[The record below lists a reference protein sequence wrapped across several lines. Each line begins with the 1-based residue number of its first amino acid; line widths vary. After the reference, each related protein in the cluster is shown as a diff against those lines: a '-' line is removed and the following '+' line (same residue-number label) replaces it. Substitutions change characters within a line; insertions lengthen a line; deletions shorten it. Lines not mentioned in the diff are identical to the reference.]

1 MSRHRGERSE
11 SQRQARLATRLESL
25 NTARELAVGRIDAH
39 ELQQLYG
46 VLDRA
51 STRRSLSSGH
61 TVVGLFGPT
70 GSGKSSLLNALTGT
84 DLARVAARRPT
95 TAEPLAVIWGED
107 GSSDLLDWL
116 EVQNRHVMPDGAAL
130 LPGVNGSRAD
140 ADGGLILLDLPDFD
154 STERGHRVIVERLA
168 GQVDVLLWIA
178 DPQKYADAALHHDF
192 LDPLATHGAV
202 TLVALNQADR
212 LAEDELDEV
221 TGSLRQILAAEG
233 LGSVTVHPVSA
244 VTGQGLQSIA
254 EDVRAIVRKKEAA
267 TGRLSADA
275 DVAVA
280 SLQEFTGAELQ
291 APSKMVR
298 TALADRL
305 AGAAGADA
313 VIDAVVRSYRRDA
326 HAETGWPVTRWLGR
340 LRADPLRQLNLRR
353 SDVQQFIGRTSLP
366 EPGPAQRAAVDRA
379 LRNFGEESSNGAVE
393 PWRTAIRDAA
403 RSSEPELLDSLD
415 DAVAKTDFTSGSRAW
430 WWPVAGVVQWLF
442 LAAMVV
448 GIGWLGVLAGLGF
461 LQLPVPPSPRVEGIP
476 VPTLLALGGVAAG
489 IALGILCAA
498 LARIG
503 AQRRGRR
510 VRRRLV
516 ASISGASD
524 AGAVAPVAAEVE
536 RYNAFT
542 RAVEEAAK
550 R

>member
-1 MSRHRGERSE
+1 ME
-11 SQRQARLATRLESL
+11 SQRHARLATRLESL
-25 NTARELAVGRIDAH
+25 NTARELAVGRIEAD

-116 EVQNRHVMPDGAAL
+116 EVQNRHVMPDGAHL

-154 STERGHRVIVERLA
+154 STERGHRAIVERLA

-212 LAEDELDEV
+212 LAEDELDQV

-233 LGSVTVHPVSA
+233 LGAVTVHPVSA
-244 VTGQGLQSIA
+244 VTGHGLQTIA

-280 SLQEFTGAELQ
+280 SLQEFTGAELP
-291 APSKMVR
+291 APSKTVR

-326 HAETGWPVTRWLGR
+326 HAVTGWPVTRWLGR
-340 LRADPLRQLNLRR
+340 LRADPLRRLNLRH
-353 SDVQQFIGRTSLP
+353 SDVQSFIGRTSLP

-379 LRNFGEESSNGAVE
+379 LRHFGEESSNGAVE

-403 RSSEPELLDSLD
+403 RSSEPELIDSLD

-430 WWPVAGVVQWLF
+430 WWPVAGVLQWLF

-498 LARIG
+498 LARLG
-503 AQRRGRR
+503 AQRRGKR

-516 ASISGASD
+516 ASISGTSD
-524 AGAVAPVAAEVE
+524 AVAVAPVAAEVE

-550 R
+550 HR